1 MRVYMKLS
9 EPKTD
14 RSGIERDTDRTGLKR
29 KPELDTE
36 QKKKQNVKQNT
47 KLTVAAYTAM
57 TLILCVLLWKYPAA
71 AILLPGFLFYGAFCL
86 GLYLLIRKKQ
96 ADMEEYK
103 VRIRSHKYRC
113 MRLLTLTD
121 VIGLAAGEDTY
132 FIFDLLCC
140 VDGLALC
147 LDLISR
153 VRIAL
158 VLVRDTSVQ
167 GAALMTK
174 AGAGRSGEDC
184 LGDGAKPA
192 WRDFVIFRNPAA
204 VITLYIIIGAFLPF
218 LAQPLL
224 SDSTE
229 EDFDSSLFYSD
240 ESSGERA
247 MVISDN
253 EEALE
258 ERLRLI
264 SQAEERI
271 ILSTFEIDS
280 DSTGKMIMAA
290 LMEAAQRGVEVYLL
304 ADGFP
309 YLTGM
314 WGNPYFLALARTENV
329 EIRIYNPIRPWKP
342 WTFMGRL
349 HDKYLIV
356 DDLGYIL
363 GGRNT
368 FNYFLGDQ
376 EGHKN
381 YDWDVLV
388 YTKEAGEDNSLGQ
401 VLNYFTSV
409 WELPACRTLAD
420 NHFWDDNPSVV
431 SAVGELHAVYEDMAA
446 EHPDWFESA
455 DYESVTVPVNH
466 IELVSNPTH
475 IFAKE
480 PTAFYTITELIK
492 EAEESVVF
500 HTPYIICNEWMTECL
515 TEICESVDSVT
526 MMTNSVA
533 NNGNPFGASD
543 YARNKEEI
551 LKTGVQ
557 ILEYDGGI
565 SYHGKCF
572 VIDDRLSGVGSF
584 NWDMRSV
591 YIDTELM
598 LVVDSEEFAAL
609 LREEMLHYEADSLI
623 VIDADTSIVP
633 DGMEAQEV
641 SGARK
646 MLYSLLDVFSWARFI
661 T

>member
-1 MRVYMKLS
+1 MM
-9 EPKTD
+9 
-14 RSGIERDTDRTGLKR
+14 GQ
-29 KPELDTE
+29 ELDTE
-36 QKKKQNVKQNT
+36 RNT
-47 KLTVAAYTAM
+47 RLTVMAYTAI
-57 TLILCVLLWKYPAA
+57 TVFLGVLLWKYPAA
-71 AILLPGFLFYGAFCL
+71 AILLPVFLCYEAVCL
-86 GLYLLIRKKQ
+86 CLFILVKKKK
-96 ADMEEYK
+96 AGVEAYT

-113 MRLLTLTD
+113 MLLTAFTD
-121 VIGLAAGEDTY
+121 VFGLAAGEDTY
-132 FIFDLLCC
+132 FLFDVLCC
-140 VDGLALC
+140 VDGIAIC
-147 LDLISR
+147 RDLIFR
-153 VRIAL
+153 VRI
-158 VLVRDTSVQ
+158 VIILVRENSVRET
-167 GAALMTK
+167 AILTEDFPD
-174 AGAGRSGEDC
+174 GE
-184 LGDGAKPA
+184 AKPA
-192 WRDFVIFRNPAA
+192 WRDLAIFRNPAV
-204 VITLYIIIGAFLPF
+204 VIMLYILIGAFLPF
-218 LAQPLL
+218 LAQPLI

-229 EDFDSSLFYSD
+229 ENFDSSIFYSD
-240 ESSGERA
+240 EPSGERA

-258 ERLRLI
+258 QRLKLI
-264 SQAEERI
+264 SQAQERI
-271 ILSTFEIDS
+271 ILSTFEIDA
-280 DSTGKMIMAA
+280 DSTGKMILAA
-290 LMEAAQRGVEVYLL
+290 LMEAAERGVEVCLL

-309 YLTGM
+309 YLTEM
-314 WGNPYFLALARTENV
+314 WGNPCFLALARTENV
-329 EIRIYNPIRPWKP
+329 EIRVYNSIRPWAP
-342 WTFMGRL
+342 WSFMGRL

-388 YTKEAGEDNSLGQ
+388 YTKEAGEDNSLEQ

-409 WELPACRTLAD
+409 WNLPACRTLAD
-420 NHFWDDNPSVV
+420 NHFWDNNPSVV
-431 SAVGELHAVYEDMAA
+431 SAAEELHAVYEDMAA
-446 EHPDWFESA
+446 SHPDWFESP
-455 DYESVTVPVNH
+455 DYESITVPVNH

-480 PTAFYTITELIK
+480 PTAFYTITELMK

-500 HTPYIICNEWMTECL
+500 HTPYIICNEWMMERL
-515 TEICESVDSVT
+515 DEICENADSVT

-551 LKTGVQ
+551 LETGMQ

-572 VIDDRLSGVGSF
+572 VIDDRLSGIGSF

-598 LVVDSEEFAAL
+598 LVVDSEELAAMM
-609 LREEMLHYEADSLI
+609 REEMQQYEADSLI
-623 VIDADTSIVP
+623 VIDADTSITP
-633 DGMEAQEV
+633 EGMQAQEV
-641 SGARK
+641 SDFRK
-646 MLYSLLDVFSWARFI
+646 ILYSLLDVFSWARLI